1 MKKKKSNTGLVNS
14 NLKVF
19 AHNKELDKLKIS
31 IPWSAVTLPDQY
43 PHTNYDSLIF
53 GGERYLSKYLFPKE
67 GISDVHL
74 FFQLNNM
81 LAPMNRNIGRNPN
94 LTTSFSEL
102 AETSKARLDGAS
114 VEITLM
120 PLFDHRVFFHDR
132 IDVIVAHSIH
142 EALHIRYTTP
152 GLAYK
157 FKKLGYTK
165 KEVGKSGKT
174 VDVVDWQTG
183 LKHTFKKKLLASIHN
198 IVEDKRIEDKGC
210 EEMPGYSFYLNQARK
225 YTFWQHINMFEN
237 PTPKSREKLAFKET
251 DSDDLIY
258 TNLMRYIGFKV
269 LCPQIFSYKWG
280 FDLDPTQ
287 QKTYN
292 DLASKVDKI
301 LSTYSRD
308 FEETFSQAEQLT
320 ALFPEKY
327 QDQAPFGMEGMMAET
342 TQDDSDGN
350 DGEEKNGKGLAKALK
365 DALDELGEMVKQET
379 AQETEQEIKKP
390 ITEVG
395 QRDYSKYQLLKAP
408 NDRYNANEYK
418 EALAM
423 SKSIERNF
431 AFLESRF
438 NRVIESFEQNQGHLD
453 EDELHSLQFNKSV
466 FFEEEDVPA
475 YGLDL
480 GILIDESGSMSG
492 NKIYTAR
499 VAALAMALALQG
511 KKHINLFV
519 YGHTADEDSSREMT
533 LIRYLDPMEKN
544 KEAQNINNLFSVR
557 ARSNNAD
564 GWAINAVAEIMKKS
578 PVKERI
584 LIVIS
589 DGYPAASCYGG
600 TPGEQHVRM
609 VVSELERQGYFV
621 IQIAVDEINS
631 SKMFTHYVP
640 YSEGKDLGGSLKKIL
655 SKKLTQIMELV

>member
-102 AETSKARLDGAS
+102 AETSKARLDGGA

-120 PLFDHRVFFHDR
+120 PLFDHRVLFHDR

-152 GLAYK
+152 GFAYK

-165 KEVGKSGKT
+165 KEVGRNGKT
-174 VDVVDWQTG
+174 VDVVDWQSG
-183 LKHTFKKKLLASIHN
+183 LKHVFKKKLLASIHN

-225 YTFWQHINMFEN
+225 YIFWQHINMFEN
-237 PTPKSREKLAFKET
+237 PTPKSREKLAFKEI

-269 LCPQIFSYKWG
+269 LCPQIFSYKWE

-287 QKTYN
+287 QKTYR

-301 LSTYSRD
+301 LSSYSRD

-395 QRDYSKYQLLKAP
+395 QRDYSKYQLVKAP

-519 YGHTADEDSSREMT
+519 YGHTADEDSSCEMT

-655 SKKLTQIMELV
+655 SKKLTQIMKLV